1 MIKKLIPTRLKDKI
15 KSEIKNEYLIEL
27 RNWLEKRKKDIPTFE
42 FQSKHIANTKVL
54 SDREELL
61 KLLPKNG
68 VIAEIGVDKGEFSE
82 KIMDITSPTKLHL
95 IDNWNCERYHEG
107 LKKDVEAK
115 FGKEITSDKIEINFG
130 LSTDV
135 ANAFSDDYFDWIY
148 IDTDHTYKTTLSELR
163 LYAAKIKPGG
173 IIAGHDF
180 MPGNITGI
188 VLYGVTQA
196 VKQFCNE
203 ENWELVYLSIEDIPS
218 FAIKKITGN
227 DA

>member
-15 KSEIKNEYLIEL
+15 KSDIKNEYLIEL
-27 RNWLEKRKKDIPTFE
+27 RNWLEKRKKEIPTFE
-42 FQSKHIANTKVL
+42 FQSDHISNAQIL
-54 SDREELL
+54 SNREELL

-68 VIAEIGVDKGEFSE
+68 VVAEIGVDKGEFSE
-82 KIMDITSPTKLHL
+82 KIMDMTSPKKLHL

-130 LSTDV
+130 LSTEV
-135 ANAFSDDYFDWIY
+135 VGSFPENYFDWIY

-163 LYAAKIKPGG
+163 LYSRKIKPEG

-203 ENWELVYLSIEDIPS
+203 EDWELIYLSIEDIPS
-218 FAIKKITGN
+218 FAIRKLAN
-227 DA
+227 DEG